1 MMQKEHIIEK
11 TSEMFV
17 LHGIKSV
24 RMDDIA
30 QTLGVSKRT
39 LYEMFGDK
47 EELLYLCM
55 KYNLDKQ
62 REELNAKA
70 KEASNML
77 ETILLGFFNMMQ
89 YSDTNNRIMNN
100 LQKFYPSV
108 FERIH
113 RESGEIGRNNF
124 RNAVHKCVEDG
135 YLDGRFNMELA
146 MTVLYY
152 SAMGVIARREIKYPD
167 GVSPRDAFAHIVIC
181 FFRGVA
187 TPVGMKI
194 IDDFIEANGITI

>member
-1 MMQKEHIIEK
+1 MTQREHIIER

-17 LHGIKSV
+17 MHGIKSV

-62 REELNAKA
+62 RAEVNAQA
-70 KEASNML
+70 MVANNTL

-89 YSDTNNRIMNN
+89 YSDANNRIMNN
-100 LQKFYPSV
+100 LRKFYPAV
-108 FERIH
+108 FDRIH
-113 RESGEIGRNNF
+113 SESGEIGRENF
-124 RNAVHKCVEDG
+124 RKAIHRCVEEEL
-135 YLDGRFNMELA
+135 LDRRFNMDLA

-152 SAMGVIARREIKYPD
+152 SAMGVIARREINYPD

-187 TPVGMKI
+187 TPKGMKI
-194 IDDFIEANGITI
+194 IDDFIEANGIRI